1 MKEIFDK
8 IKTKKQTRLLLKVR
22 AGAKQS
28 SVDGWFVIGDKE
40 YLKLF
45 IMDMSVSFLLQ
56 ATRVLHVDNYDDDE
70 LTMIYNFVIN
80 LDNDILNDYNNTCTI
95 LSYDNDLEL
104 YIEIVDSLIMIFEEK
119 EEYEKCEL
127 LLFKR
132 EESVEIINSKTI

>member
-1 MKEIFDK
+1 
-8 IKTKKQTRLLLKVR
+8 
-22 AGAKQS
+22 
-28 SVDGWFVIGDKE
+28 
-40 YLKLF
+40 
-45 IMDMSVSFLLQ
+45 MSVSFLLQ

-104 YIEIVDSLIMIFEEK
+104 YIEIVDSLIVIFEEK

-132 EESVEIINSKTI
+132 QESVEIINSKTI

>member
-1 MKEIFDK
+1 
-8 IKTKKQTRLLLKVR
+8 
-22 AGAKQS
+22 
-28 SVDGWFVIGDKE
+28 
-40 YLKLF
+40 
-45 IMDMSVSFLLQ
+45 MDMSVSFLLQ
-56 ATRVLHVDNYDDDE
+56 ATRVLHIDNYDDDE
-70 LTMIYNFVIN
+70 LTMIYNFVVN

-104 YIEIVDSLIMIFEEK
+104 YIEIVDSLIVIFEER